1 MSTSAA
7 TLIAAYGAGSQPRS
21 AKPNSPT
28 VRDAANATSEP
39 PATAAPAQLSQPGP
53 PAQISSATAN
63 DTLACTRN
71 ATPMLGM
78 CW

>member
-28 VRDAANATSEP
+28 VRDAANAASEP
-39 PATAAPAQLSQPGP
+39 PATAA
-53 PAQISSATAN
+53 
-63 DTLACTRN
+63 
-71 ATPMLGM
+71 
-78 CW
+78 